1 MAIQS
6 CSKLNNCQLNINR
19 LHQTIMTALTSLLNN
34 FQTRHD
40 LVLFFCNIRKTTL
53 PFYRNAF
60 IYINLHPAQN
70 KARIQNL
77 PSERDW
83 KLGSLFRPEI
93 KTNTHERLSLSSAT
107 SLAEGTQA
115 NVLRLCHC
123 RSTSLYSDSHTPAS
137 SGITC
142 LQCKALKLLLRP

>member
-1 MAIQS
+1 
-6 CSKLNNCQLNINR
+6 
-19 LHQTIMTALTSLLNN
+19 MT
-34 FQTRHD
+34 F
-40 LVLFFCNIRKTTL
+40 

-107 SLAEGTQA
+107 SLAEGTEA

-123 RSTSLYSDSHTPAS
+123 RSSTLYSDLHHTSIAGVRLWTCCWGHERWENLNSLTHPQSRGS
-137 SGITC
+137 S
-142 LQCKALKLLLRP
+142 LLRPWHHGQLHSQGLQSGCLSLSLYYQSWD